1 MNITRRQ
8 AIAMY
13 KQLGRMAIGHLN
25 DADLG
30 IVMDNMDELKKVAEQ
45 YSQLA
50 SELHRRLFEGVDLSR
65 CEEYDRLVKEDDS
78 DAAEAGFADID
89 ALVKKKVSVLAG
101 LERKEVCVNVEK
113 VDKKSFMKAI
123 YKAQPDI
130 HPLAFE
136 VLAPM
141 FEEDAKADADLTEL
155 DELLNI

>member
-1 MNITRRQ
+1 MNITRRL

-13 KQLGRMAIGHLN
+13 QQLNRMAIGHLN
-25 DADLG
+25 DTDLG

-65 CEEYDRLVKEDDS
+65 CEEYDRLVKEEDS
-78 DAAEAGFADID
+78 DAVAEGYADID

-101 LERKEVCVNVEK
+101 LERREISVNIEK

-130 HPLAFE
+130 HPLAFA

-141 FEEDAKADADLTEL
+141 FEEEAKAGADLAEL
-155 DELLNI
+155 DELLNL